1 MREITITANDA
12 GRRLDR
18 FLRKYLS
25 GASLGE
31 IYKLIRKD
39 VKVDGKRRP
48 ESYMLNEGETLTL
61 YIADDVLDT
70 LTGNRSG
77 QKTGNASAK
86 AKRQF
91 RIVYEDA
98 EILIA
103 DKPYGLLTHGDRTEK
118 KRHLANQVRDYLIE
132 SGQYDPREEK
142 VFAPAPANRLDRNT
156 TGLVLFGKTAAA
168 LKGMNQMIREDLAAK
183 YYLTIAHG
191 IIDRDLVLTGNLSK
205 DENLNK
211 VSISDIHSDTLQQS
225 SSVPASGSR
234 GSAQVTGAS
243 ADGHSSDNDD
253 LKQVITILRPIE
265 ILNMGKG
272 CKATLTEIRLVTGR
286 SHQIRAHLAGIG
298 HPLIGDT
305 KYAKLPPGVRS
316 SFASAADPADIRRL
330 NEHLARSYDLTSQL
344 LHAYAICFAPEGLP
358 EDIAYLS
365 GRSFTAPPPPAFR
378 RILESAG
385 ASASIGENIGY

>member
-168 LKGMNQMIREDLAAK
+168 LKGLNQMIREDLAAK

-205 DENLNK
+205 DETLNK
-211 VSISDIHSDTLQQS
+211 VCISDIHSDTLQQS
-225 SSVPASGSR
+225 SSVPAAGND
-234 GSAQVTGAS
+234 GSAQVTGVPAH
-243 ADGHSSDNDD
+243 GHSSDNDD
-253 LKQVITILRPIE
+253 LKQVITILHPLE

>member
-103 DKPYGLLTHGDRTEK
+103 DKPYGETRPDW
-118 KRHLANQVRDYLIE
+118 
-132 SGQYDPREEK
+132 
-142 VFAPAPANRLDRNT
+142 
-156 TGLVLFGKTAAA
+156 
-168 LKGMNQMIREDLAAK
+168 
-183 YYLTIAHG
+183 
-191 IIDRDLVLTGNLSK
+191 
-205 DENLNK
+205 
-211 VSISDIHSDTLQQS
+211 S
-225 SSVPASGSR
+225 SSV
-234 GSAQVTGAS
+234 
-243 ADGHSSDNDD
+243 
-253 LKQVITILRPIE
+253 KQQQLS
-265 ILNMGKG
+265 KG
-272 CKATLTEIRLVTGR
+272 
-286 SHQIRAHLAGIG
+286 
-298 HPLIGDT
+298 
-305 KYAKLPPGVRS
+305 
-316 SFASAADPADIRRL
+316 
-330 NEHLARSYDLTSQL
+330 
-344 LHAYAICFAPEGLP
+344 
-358 EDIAYLS
+358 
-365 GRSFTAPPPPAFR
+365 
-378 RILESAG
+378 
-385 ASASIGENIGY
+385 

>member
-168 LKGMNQMIREDLAAK
+168 LKGLNQMIREDLAAK

-211 VSISDIHSDTLQQS
+211 VSISDIHSDTRQQS
-225 SSVPASGSR
+225 SSVPAAGND